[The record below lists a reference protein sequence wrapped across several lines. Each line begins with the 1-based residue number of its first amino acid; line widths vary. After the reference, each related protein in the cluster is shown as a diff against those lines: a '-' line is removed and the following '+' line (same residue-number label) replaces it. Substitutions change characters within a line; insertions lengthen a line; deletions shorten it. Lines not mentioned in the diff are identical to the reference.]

1 MRDVV
6 FKFPTFRDGAD
17 LKAMT
22 RSMSSTFPAFSET
35 WLSHQ
40 ARSVID
46 AE

>member
-22 RSMSSTFPAFSET
+22 RSMSSAFPAFSET

-40 ARSVID
+40 ARSVIG

>member
-1 MRDVV
+1 MCNFV
-6 FKFPTFRDGAD
+6 FKFPTFGDRAG

-22 RSMSSTFPAFSET
+22 RSMSSAFAAISET

-40 ARSVID
+40 ARAVTD